1 MLEENTPCNK
11 WRNIMFIG
19 IKSCEKYNDNYAV
32 EVEYIDLFS
41 TKIYPDGKGGQL
53 GDRGHINNIKILEV
67 KEDKIILADEIQKGE
82 YEYYIDNERRND
94 IAMQHTA
101 EHLFSGIALKD
112 YGFHNVGFRMGEE
125 ISTVDLDSDLIS
137 DETIKEL
144 SDKVN
149 KAILKGAKVLGT
161 TIMKH
166 EIETVSGL
174 RKKISP
180 KITDEYIRLV
190 KIEGYDLCACAG
202 FHVGDIKDIRV
213 FKILSHERIKGK
225 YTRITFIAGDR
236 ALKDYNKKSEII
248 KELNHKFSCRDN
260 EIIEKLENYQ
270 KGYDELKKSYAQLL
284 YNYAVSLKENILKSS
299 IEINSHKIVFYHGDK
314 ELINELKKVF
324 AEEKITFAGFYED
337 SILIASEDINCSALI
352 KEIIKTDNSIKG
364 GGGAKQGNIKGN
376 INEEIIIKSFQNIL

>member
-1 MLEENTPCNK
+1 
-11 WRNIMFIG
+11 MFIG

-67 KEDKIILADEIQKGE
+67 KEDKVIIADELEKGE
-82 YEYYIDNERRND
+82 YEYSLDTERRND
-94 IAMQHTA
+94 IAVQHTA

-112 YGFHNVGFRMGEE
+112 YNLNNVGFRMGEE
-125 ISTVDLDSDLIS
+125 VSTIDLDSDSIS
-137 DETIKEL
+137 DEMVKEL

-149 KAILKGAKVLGT
+149 EAISKGAKVLGT
-161 TIMKH
+161 TIMRH
-166 EIETVSGL
+166 EIETVEGL

-180 KITDEYIRLV
+180 KITDEYIRLI

-202 FHVGDIKDIRV
+202 FHVGDIKDLKV

-225 YTRITFIAGDR
+225 YTRFTFIAGQR
-236 ALKDYNKKSEII
+236 ALKDYEKKSEII
-248 KELNHKFSCRDN
+248 KSFNHKFSCRDN
-260 EIIEKLENYQ
+260 EILEKFENYQ
-270 KGYDELKKSYAQLL
+270 KEHEELKKSYNQLL
-284 YNYAVSLKENILKSS
+284 QKYALNLKENILKNAV
-299 IEINSHKIVFYHGDK
+299 EINSHKIVFYHGDK

-337 SILIASEDINCSALI
+337 SVLIASEDINCSALI
-352 KEIIKTDNSIKG
+352 KEIIKADNSVKG

-376 INEEIIIKSFQNIL
+376 ISEEIIIKSFQNIL

>member
-1 MLEENTPCNK
+1 
-11 WRNIMFIG
+11 MFIG

-41 TKIYPDGKGGQL
+41 TRIYPDGKGGQL

-67 KEDKIILADEIQKGE
+67 KEDKVIIADELKKGE
-82 YEYYIDNERRND
+82 YEYSLDTERRND
-94 IAMQHTA
+94 IAVQHTA

-112 YGFHNVGFRMGEE
+112 YNLNNVGFRMGEE
-125 ISTVDLDSDLIS
+125 VSTIDLDSDTIS
-137 DETIKEL
+137 DKVVKEL

-149 KAILKGAKVLGT
+149 EAISKGAKVLGT
-161 TIMKH
+161 TVMKH

-180 KITDEYIRLV
+180 KITDEYIRLI

-202 FHVGDIKDIRV
+202 FHVGDIKDLKV

-225 YTRITFIAGDR
+225 YTRFTFIAGQR
-236 ALKDYNKKSEII
+236 ALKDYEKKSEII
-248 KELNHKFSCRDN
+248 KSFNHKFSCRDN
-260 EIIEKLENYQ
+260 EILEKFENYQ
-270 KGYDELKKSYAQLL
+270 KEHEELKKSYNQLL
-284 YNYAVSLKENILKSS
+284 QKYALNLKENILKNAV
-299 IEINSHKIVFYHGDK
+299 EINSHKIVFYHGDK

-337 SILIASEDINCSALI
+337 SVLIASEDINCSALI
-352 KEIIKTDNSIKG
+352 KEIIKVDNSVKG

-376 INEEIIIKSFQNIL
+376 ISEEIIIKSFQNIL

>member
-1 MLEENTPCNK
+1 
-11 WRNIMFIG
+11 MFIG

-41 TKIYPDGKGGQL
+41 TRIYPDGKGGQL

-67 KEDKIILADEIQKGE
+67 KEDKVIIADELEKGE
-82 YEYYIDNERRND
+82 YEYSLDTERRND
-94 IAMQHTA
+94 IAVQHTA

-112 YGFHNVGFRMGEE
+112 YNLNNVGFRMGEE
-125 ISTVDLDSDLIS
+125 VSTIDLDSDTIS
-137 DETIKEL
+137 DEMVKEL

-149 KAILKGAKVLGT
+149 EAISKGAKVLGT
-161 TIMKH
+161 TIMRH
-166 EIETVSGL
+166 EIETVEGL

-180 KITDEYIRLV
+180 KITDEYIRLI

-202 FHVGDIKDIRV
+202 FHVGDIKDLKV

-225 YTRITFIAGDR
+225 YTRFTFIAGQR
-236 ALKDYNKKSEII
+236 ALKDYEKKSEII
-248 KELNHKFSCRDN
+248 KSFNHKFSCRDN
-260 EIIEKLENYQ
+260 EILEKFENYQ
-270 KGYDELKKSYAQLL
+270 KEHEELKKSYNQLL
-284 YNYAVSLKENILKSS
+284 QKYALNLKENILKNAV
-299 IEINSHKIVFYHGDK
+299 EINSHKIVFYHGDK

-337 SILIASEDINCSALI
+337 SVLIASEDINCSALI
-352 KEIIKTDNSIKG
+352 KEIIKADNSVKG

-376 INEEIIIKSFQNIL
+376 ISEEIIIKSFQNIL

>member
-1 MLEENTPCNK
+1 
-11 WRNIMFIG
+11 MFIG
-19 IKSCEKYNDNYAV
+19 IKNCEKYNDNYAV

-67 KEDKIILADEIQKGE
+67 KEDKVIIADELEKGE
-82 YEYYIDNERRND
+82 YEYSLDTERRND
-94 IAMQHTA
+94 IAVQHTA

-112 YGFHNVGFRMGEE
+112 YNLNNVGFRMGEE
-125 ISTVDLDSDLIS
+125 VSTIDLDSDSIS
-137 DETIKEL
+137 DEMVKEL

-149 KAILKGAKVLGT
+149 EAISKGAKVLGT
-161 TIMKH
+161 TIMRH
-166 EIETVSGL
+166 EIETVEGL

-180 KITDEYIRLV
+180 KITDEYIRLI

-202 FHVGDIKDIRV
+202 FHVGDIKDLKV

-225 YTRITFIAGDR
+225 YTRFTFIAGQR
-236 ALKDYNKKSEII
+236 ALKDYEKKSEII
-248 KELNHKFSCRDN
+248 KSFNHKFSCRDN
-260 EIIEKLENYQ
+260 EILEKFENYQ
-270 KGYDELKKSYAQLL
+270 KEHEELKKSYNQLL
-284 YNYAVSLKENILKSS
+284 QKYALNLKENILKNAV
-299 IEINSHKIVFYHGDK
+299 EINSHKIVFYHGDK

-337 SILIASEDINCSALI
+337 SVLIASEDINCSALI
-352 KEIIKTDNSIKG
+352 KEIIKADNSVKG

-376 INEEIIIKSFQNIL
+376 ISEEIIIKSFQNIL

>member
-1 MLEENTPCNK
+1 
-11 WRNIMFIG
+11 MFIG

-41 TKIYPDGKGGQL
+41 TRIYPDGKGGQL

-67 KEDKIILADEIQKGE
+67 KEDKVIIADELEKGE
-82 YEYYIDNERRND
+82 YEYSLDTERRND
-94 IAMQHTA
+94 IAVQHTA

-112 YGFHNVGFRMGEE
+112 YNLNNVGFRMGEE
-125 ISTVDLDSDLIS
+125 VSTIDLDSDTIS
-137 DETIKEL
+137 DKMVKEL

-149 KAILKGAKVLGT
+149 EAISKGAKVLGT
-161 TIMKH
+161 TVMKH
-166 EIETVSGL
+166 EIEAVSGL

-202 FHVGDIKDIRV
+202 FHVGDIKDLKV

-225 YTRITFIAGDR
+225 YTRFTFIAGER
-236 ALKDYNKKSEII
+236 ALKDYEKKSEII
-248 KELNHKFSCRDN
+248 KSLNHKFSCRDN
-260 EIIEKLENYQ
+260 EVLEKFENYQ
-270 KGYDELKKSYAQLL
+270 KEHEELKKSYNYLL
-284 YNYAVSLKENILKSS
+284 QKYALTLKEDILKNAV
-299 IEINSHKIVFYHGDK
+299 EVNSHKIVFYHGDK
-314 ELINELKKVF
+314 ELTNELKKVF

-337 SILIASEDINCSALI
+337 SVLIASEDINCSALI
-352 KEIIKTDNSIKG
+352 KEIIKADNSVKG

-376 INEEIIIKSFQNIL
+376 ISEEIIIKSFQNIL

>member
-1 MLEENTPCNK
+1 
-11 WRNIMFIG
+11 MFIG

-41 TKIYPDGKGGQL
+41 TRIYPDGKGGQL

-67 KEDKIILADEIQKGE
+67 KEDKVIIADELEKGE
-82 YEYYIDNERRND
+82 YEYSLDTERRND
-94 IAMQHTA
+94 IAVQHTA

-112 YGFHNVGFRMGEE
+112 YNLNNVGFRMGEE
-125 ISTVDLDSDLIS
+125 FSTIDLDSDSIS
-137 DETIKEL
+137 DEMVKEL

-149 KAILKGAKVLGT
+149 EAISKGAKVLGT
-161 TIMKH
+161 TIMRH
-166 EIETVSGL
+166 EIETVEGL

-180 KITDEYIRLV
+180 KITDEYIRLI

-202 FHVGDIKDIRV
+202 FHVGDIKDLKV

-225 YTRITFIAGDR
+225 YTRFTFIAGQR
-236 ALKDYNKKSEII
+236 ALKDYEKKSEII
-248 KELNHKFSCRDN
+248 KSFNHKFSCRDN
-260 EIIEKLENYQ
+260 EILEKFENYQ
-270 KGYDELKKSYAQLL
+270 KEHEELKKSYNQLL
-284 YNYAVSLKENILKSS
+284 QKYALNLKENILKNA

-337 SILIASEDINCSALI
+337 SVLIASEDINCSALI
-352 KEIIKTDNSIKG
+352 KEIIKADNSVKG

-376 INEEIIIKSFQNIL
+376 ISEEIIIKSFQNIL

>member
-1 MLEENTPCNK
+1 
-11 WRNIMFIG
+11 MFIG

-67 KEDKIILADEIQKGE
+67 KEDKVIIANELKKGE
-82 YEYYIDNERRND
+82 YEYSLDTERRND
-94 IAMQHTA
+94 IAVQHTA

-112 YGFHNVGFRMGEE
+112 YNLNNVGFRMGEE
-125 ISTVDLDSDLIS
+125 VSTIDLDSDTIS
-137 DETIKEL
+137 DEIVKEL

-149 KAILKGAKVLGT
+149 EAISKGAKVLGT
-161 TIMKH
+161 TVMRH

-202 FHVGDIKDIRV
+202 FHVGDIKDLKV

-225 YTRITFIAGDR
+225 YTRFTFIAGQR
-236 ALKDYNKKSEII
+236 ALKDYEKKSEII
-248 KELNHKFSCRDN
+248 KSFNHKFSCRDN
-260 EIIEKLENYQ
+260 EILEKFENYQ
-270 KGYDELKKSYAQLL
+270 KEHEELKKSYNQLL
-284 YNYAVSLKENILKSS
+284 QKYALSLKENILKNAV
-299 IEINSHKIVFYHGDK
+299 EINSHKIVFYHGDK

-337 SILIASEDINCSALI
+337 SVLIASEDINCSALI
-352 KEIIKTDNSIKG
+352 KEIIKVDNSVKG

>member
-1 MLEENTPCNK
+1 
-11 WRNIMFIG
+11 MFIG

-41 TKIYPDGKGGQL
+41 TRVYPDGKGGQL

-67 KEDKIILADEIQKGE
+67 KEDKVIIADELEKGE
-82 YEYYIDNERRND
+82 YEYSLDTERRND
-94 IAMQHTA
+94 IAVQHTA

-112 YGFHNVGFRMGEE
+112 YNLNNVGFRMGEE
-125 ISTVDLDSDLIS
+125 VSTIDLDSDTIS
-137 DETIKEL
+137 DKMVKEL

-149 KAILKGAKVLGT
+149 EAISKGAKVLGT
-161 TIMKH
+161 TVMKH

-202 FHVGDIKDIRV
+202 FHVGDIKDLKV

-225 YTRITFIAGDR
+225 YTRFTFIAGER
-236 ALKDYNKKSEII
+236 ALKDYEKKSEII
-248 KELNHKFSCRDN
+248 KSLNHKFSCRDN
-260 EIIEKLENYQ
+260 EILEKLENYQ
-270 KGYDELKKSYAQLL
+270 KEHEELKKSYNQLL
-284 YNYAVSLKENILKSS
+284 QKYALTLKEDILKNAVK
-299 IEINSHKIVFYHGDK
+299 INSHKIVFYHGDK

-337 SILIASEDINCSALI
+337 SVLIASEDINCSALI
-352 KEIIKTDNSIKG
+352 KEIIKVDNSVKG

-376 INEEIIIKSFQNIL
+376 ISEEIIIKSFQNIL

>member
-1 MLEENTPCNK
+1 
-11 WRNIMFIG
+11 MFIG

-41 TKIYPDGKGGQL
+41 TRIYPDGKGGQL

-67 KEDKIILADEIQKGE
+67 KEDKVIIADELKKGE
-82 YEYYIDNERRND
+82 YEYSLDTERRND
-94 IAMQHTA
+94 IAVQHTA

-112 YGFHNVGFRMGEE
+112 YNLNNVGFRMGEE
-125 ISTVDLDSDLIS
+125 VSTIDLDSDSIS
-137 DETIKEL
+137 DEMVKEL

-149 KAILKGAKVLGT
+149 EAISKGAKVLGT
-161 TIMKH
+161 TIMRH
-166 EIETVSGL
+166 EIETVEGL

-180 KITDEYIRLV
+180 KITDEYIRLI

-202 FHVGDIKDIRV
+202 FHVGDIKDLKV

-225 YTRITFIAGDR
+225 YTRFTFIAGQR
-236 ALKDYNKKSEII
+236 ALKDYEKKSEII
-248 KELNHKFSCRDN
+248 KSFNHKFSCRDN
-260 EIIEKLENYQ
+260 EILEKFENYQ
-270 KGYDELKKSYAQLL
+270 KEHEELKKSYNQFLQK
-284 YNYAVSLKENILKSS
+284 YALNLKENILKNAV
-299 IEINSHKIVFYHGDK
+299 EINSHKIVFYHGDK

-337 SILIASEDINCSALI
+337 SVLIASEDINCSALI
-352 KEIIKTDNSIKG
+352 KEIIKVDNSVKG

-376 INEEIIIKSFQNIL
+376 ISEEIIIKSFQNIL

>member
-1 MLEENTPCNK
+1 
-11 WRNIMFIG
+11 MFIG

-41 TKIYPDGKGGQL
+41 TRIYPDGKGGQL

-67 KEDKIILADEIQKGE
+67 KEDKVIIADELEKGE
-82 YEYYIDNERRND
+82 YEYSLDTERRND
-94 IAMQHTA
+94 IALQHTA

-112 YGFHNVGFRMGEE
+112 YNLNNVGFRMGEE
-125 ISTVDLDSDLIS
+125 VSTIDLDSDTIS
-137 DETIKEL
+137 DEMVKEL

-149 KAILKGAKVLGT
+149 EAISKGAKVLGT
-161 TIMKH
+161 TVMKH
-166 EIETVSGL
+166 EIEAVSGL

-202 FHVGDIKDIRV
+202 FHVGDIKDLKV

-225 YTRITFIAGDR
+225 YTRFTFIAGER
-236 ALKDYNKKSEII
+236 ALKDYEKKSEII
-248 KELNHKFSCRDN
+248 KSLNHKFSCRDN
-260 EIIEKLENYQ
+260 EVLEKFENYQ
-270 KGYDELKKSYAQLL
+270 KEHEELKKSYNYLL
-284 YNYAVSLKENILKSS
+284 QKYALILKEDILKNAV
-299 IEINSHKIVFYHGDK
+299 EVNSHKIVFYHGDK
-314 ELINELKKVF
+314 EFINELKKVF

-337 SILIASEDINCSALI
+337 SVLIASEDINCSALI
-352 KEIIKTDNSIKG
+352 KEIITADNSVKG

-376 INEEIIIKSFQNIL
+376 ISKDIIIKSFQNIL

>member
-1 MLEENTPCNK
+1 
-11 WRNIMFIG
+11 MFIG

-41 TKIYPDGKGGQL
+41 TRIYPDGKGGQL

-67 KEDKIILADEIQKGE
+67 KEDKVIIADELEKGE
-82 YEYYIDNERRND
+82 YEYSLDTERKND
-94 IAMQHTA
+94 IAVQHTA

-112 YGFHNVGFRMGEE
+112 YNLNNVGFRMGEE
-125 ISTVDLDSDLIS
+125 VSTIDLDSDSIS
-137 DETIKEL
+137 DEMVKEL

-149 KAILKGAKVLGT
+149 EAISKGAKVLGT
-161 TIMKH
+161 TIMRH
-166 EIETVSGL
+166 EIETVEGL

-180 KITDEYIRLV
+180 KITDEYIRLI

-202 FHVGDIKDIRV
+202 FHVGDIKDLKV

-225 YTRITFIAGDR
+225 YTRFTFIAGER
-236 ALKDYNKKSEII
+236 ALKDYEKKSEII
-248 KELNHKFSCRDN
+248 KSLNHKFSCRDN
-260 EIIEKLENYQ
+260 EVLEKFENYQ
-270 KGYDELKKSYAQLL
+270 KEHEELKKSYNYLL
-284 YNYAVSLKENILKSS
+284 QKYALTLKEDILKNAV
-299 IEINSHKIVFYHGDK
+299 EINSHKIVFYHGDK

-337 SILIASEDINCSALI
+337 SVLIASEDINCSALI
-352 KEIIKTDNSIKG
+352 KEIIKADNSVKG

-376 INEEIIIKSFQNIL
+376 ISEEIIIKSFQNIL

>member
-1 MLEENTPCNK
+1 
-11 WRNIMFIG
+11 MFIG

-41 TKIYPDGKGGQL
+41 TRIYPDGKGGQL

-67 KEDKIILADEIQKGE
+67 KEDKVIIADELEKGE
-82 YEYYIDNERRND
+82 YEYSLDTERRND
-94 IAMQHTA
+94 IAVQHTA

-112 YGFHNVGFRMGEE
+112 YNLNNVGFRMGEE
-125 ISTVDLDSDLIS
+125 VSTIDLDSDTIS
-137 DETIKEL
+137 DKMVKEL

-149 KAILKGAKVLGT
+149 EAISKGAKVLGT
-161 TIMKH
+161 TVMKH

-202 FHVGDIKDIRV
+202 FHVGDIKDLKV

-225 YTRITFIAGDR
+225 YTRFTFIAGER
-236 ALKDYNKKSEII
+236 ALKDYEKKSEII
-248 KELNHKFSCRDN
+248 KSLNHKFSCRDN
-260 EIIEKLENYQ
+260 EVLEKFENYQ
-270 KGYDELKKSYAQLL
+270 KEHEELKKSYNYLL
-284 YNYAVSLKENILKSS
+284 QKYALTLKEDILKNAV
-299 IEINSHKIVFYHGDK
+299 EINSHKIVFYHGDK
-314 ELINELKKVF
+314 ELINEVKKVF

-337 SILIASEDINCSALI
+337 SVLIASEDINCSALI
-352 KEIIKTDNSIKG
+352 KEIIKTDSTVKG

-376 INEEIIIKSFQNIL
+376 ISEEIIIKSFQNIL

>member
-1 MLEENTPCNK
+1 
-11 WRNIMFIG
+11 MFIG

-41 TKIYPDGKGGQL
+41 TRIYPDGKGGQL

-67 KEDKIILADEIQKGE
+67 KEDKVIIADELKKGE
-82 YEYYIDNERRND
+82 YEYSLDTERRND
-94 IAMQHTA
+94 IAVQHTA

-112 YGFHNVGFRMGEE
+112 YNLNNVGFRMGEE
-125 ISTVDLDSDLIS
+125 VSTIDLDSDTIS
-137 DETIKEL
+137 DKMVKEL

-149 KAILKGAKVLGT
+149 EAISKGAKVLGT
-161 TIMKH
+161 TVMKH

-202 FHVGDIKDIRV
+202 FHVGDIKDLKV

-225 YTRITFIAGDR
+225 YTRFTFIAGER
-236 ALKDYNKKSEII
+236 ALKDYEKKSEII
-248 KELNHKFSCRDN
+248 KSLNHKFSCRDN
-260 EIIEKLENYQ
+260 EVLEKFENYQ
-270 KGYDELKKSYAQLL
+270 KEHEELKKSYNQLL
-284 YNYAVSLKENILKSS
+284 QKYALTLKEDILKNAV
-299 IEINSHKIVFYHGDK
+299 EINSHKIVFYHGDK

-337 SILIASEDINCSALI
+337 SVLIASEDINCSALI
-352 KEIIKTDNSIKG
+352 KEIIKADNSVKG

-376 INEEIIIKSFQNIL
+376 ISEEIIIKSFQNIL

>member
-1 MLEENTPCNK
+1 
-11 WRNIMFIG
+11 MFIG

-67 KEDKIILADEIQKGE
+67 KEDKVIIADELEKGE
-82 YEYYIDNERRND
+82 YEYSLDTERRND
-94 IAMQHTA
+94 IAVQHTA

-112 YGFHNVGFRMGEE
+112 YNLNNVGFRMGEE
-125 ISTVDLDSDLIS
+125 VSTIDLDSDTIS
-137 DETIKEL
+137 DEMVKEL

-149 KAILKGAKVLGT
+149 EAISKGAKVLGT
-161 TIMKH
+161 TVMRH
-166 EIETVSGL
+166 EIETVEGL

-202 FHVGDIKDIRV
+202 FHVGDIKDLKV

-225 YTRITFIAGDR
+225 YTRFTFIAGQR
-236 ALKDYNKKSEII
+236 ALKDYEKKSEII
-248 KELNHKFSCRDN
+248 KSLNHKFSCRDN
-260 EIIEKLENYQ
+260 EVLEKFENYQ
-270 KGYDELKKSYAQLL
+270 KEHEELKKSYNQLL
-284 YNYAVSLKENILKSS
+284 QKYALSLKENILKNAV
-299 IEINSHKIVFYHGDK
+299 EINSHKIIFYHGDR

-337 SILIASEDINCSALI
+337 SVLIASEDINCSALI
-352 KEIIKTDNSIKG
+352 KEIIKADNSVKG
-364 GGGAKQGNIKGN
+364 GGGAKQGNIKGK
-376 INEEIIIKSFQNIL
+376 ISEDIIIKSFQNIL

>member
-1 MLEENTPCNK
+1 
-11 WRNIMFIG
+11 MFIG

-41 TKIYPDGKGGQL
+41 TRIYPDGKGGQL

-67 KEDKIILADEIQKGE
+67 KEDKVIIADELEKGE
-82 YEYYIDNERRND
+82 YEYSLDTERRND
-94 IAMQHTA
+94 IAVQHTA

-112 YGFHNVGFRMGEE
+112 YNLNNVGFRMGEE
-125 ISTVDLDSDLIS
+125 VSTIDLDSDTIS
-137 DETIKEL
+137 DKMVKEL

-149 KAILKGAKVLGT
+149 EAISKGAKVLGT
-161 TIMKH
+161 TVMKH

-202 FHVGDIKDIRV
+202 FHVGDIKDLKV

-225 YTRITFIAGDR
+225 YTRFTFIAGER
-236 ALKDYNKKSEII
+236 ALKDYEKKSEII
-248 KELNHKFSCRDN
+248 KSLNHKFSCRDN
-260 EIIEKLENYQ
+260 EVLEKFENYQ
-270 KGYDELKKSYAQLL
+270 KEHEELKKSYNYLL
-284 YNYAVSLKENILKSS
+284 QKYALTLKEDILKNAV
-299 IEINSHKIVFYHGDK
+299 EINSHKIVFYHGDK

-337 SILIASEDINCSALI
+337 SVLIASEDINCSALI
-352 KEIIKTDNSIKG
+352 KEIIKVDNSVKG

-376 INEEIIIKSFQNIL
+376 ISEEIIIKSFQNIL

>member
-1 MLEENTPCNK
+1 
-11 WRNIMFIG
+11 MFIG

-67 KEDKIILADEIQKGE
+67 KEDKVIIADELEKGE
-82 YEYYIDNERRND
+82 YEYSLDTERRND
-94 IAMQHTA
+94 IAVQHTA

-112 YGFHNVGFRMGEE
+112 YNLNNVGFRMGEE
-125 ISTVDLDSDLIS
+125 VSTIDLDSDTIS
-137 DETIKEL
+137 DEMVKEL

-149 KAILKGAKVLGT
+149 EAISKGAKVLGT
-161 TIMKH
+161 TVMRH
-166 EIETVSGL
+166 EIETVEGL

-202 FHVGDIKDIRV
+202 FHVGDIKDLKV

-225 YTRITFIAGDR
+225 YTRFTFIAGQR
-236 ALKDYNKKSEII
+236 ALKDYEKKSEII
-248 KELNHKFSCRDN
+248 KSLNHKFSCRDN
-260 EIIEKLENYQ
+260 EVLEKFENYQ
-270 KGYDELKKSYAQLL
+270 KEHEELKKSYNQLL
-284 YNYAVSLKENILKSS
+284 QKYALSLKENILKNAV
-299 IEINSHKIVFYHGDK
+299 EINSHKIIFYHGDR

-337 SILIASEDINCSALI
+337 SVLIASEDINCSALI
-352 KEIIKTDNSIKG
+352 KEIIKADNSVKG

-376 INEEIIIKSFQNIL
+376 ISKEIIIKSFQNIL

>member
-1 MLEENTPCNK
+1 
-11 WRNIMFIG
+11 MFIG

-41 TKIYPDGKGGQL
+41 TRIYPDGKGGQL

-67 KEDKIILADEIQKGE
+67 KEDKVIIADELKKGE
-82 YEYYIDNERRND
+82 YEYSLDNERRND
-94 IAMQHTA
+94 IAVQHTA

-112 YGFHNVGFRMGEE
+112 YNLNNVGFRMGEE
-125 ISTVDLDSDLIS
+125 VSTIDLDSDTIS
-137 DETIKEL
+137 DEMVKEL

-149 KAILKGAKVLGT
+149 EAISKGAKVLGT
-161 TIMKH
+161 TVMKH

-202 FHVGDIKDIRV
+202 FHVGDIKDLKV

-225 YTRITFIAGDR
+225 YTRFTFIAGER
-236 ALKDYNKKSEII
+236 ALKDYEKKSEII
-248 KELNHKFSCRDN
+248 KSLNHKFSCRDN
-260 EIIEKLENYQ
+260 EVLEKFENYQ
-270 KGYDELKKSYAQLL
+270 KEHEELKKSYNYLL
-284 YNYAVSLKENILKSS
+284 QKYALTLKEDILKNAV
-299 IEINSHKIVFYHGDK
+299 EINSHKIVFYHGDK

-337 SILIASEDINCSALI
+337 SVLIASEDINCSALI
-352 KEIIKTDNSIKG
+352 KEIIKTDSTVKG

-376 INEEIIIKSFQNIL
+376 ISEDIIIKSFQNIL

>member
-1 MLEENTPCNK
+1 
-11 WRNIMFIG
+11 MFIG

-41 TKIYPDGKGGQL
+41 TRIYPDGKGGQL

-67 KEDKIILADEIQKGE
+67 KEDKVIIADELEKGE
-82 YEYYIDNERRND
+82 YEYSLDTERRND
-94 IAMQHTA
+94 IAVQHTA

-112 YGFHNVGFRMGEE
+112 YNLNNVGFRMGEE
-125 ISTVDLDSDLIS
+125 VSTIDLDSDTIS
-137 DETIKEL
+137 DKMVKEL

-149 KAILKGAKVLGT
+149 EAISKGAKVLGT
-161 TIMKH
+161 TVMKH

-202 FHVGDIKDIRV
+202 FHVGDIKDLKV

-225 YTRITFIAGDR
+225 YTRFTFIAGER
-236 ALKDYNKKSEII
+236 ALKDYEKKSEII
-248 KELNHKFSCRDN
+248 KSLNHKFSCRDN
-260 EIIEKLENYQ
+260 EVLEKFENYQ
-270 KGYDELKKSYAQLL
+270 KEHEELKKSYNYLL
-284 YNYAVSLKENILKSS
+284 QKYALTLKEDILKNAV
-299 IEINSHKIVFYHGDK
+299 EINSHKIVFYHGDK

-337 SILIASEDINCSALI
+337 SVLIASEDINCSALI
-352 KEIIKTDNSIKG
+352 KEIIKADSTVKG

-376 INEEIIIKSFQNIL
+376 ISEEIIIKSFQNIL

>member
-1 MLEENTPCNK
+1 
-11 WRNIMFIG
+11 MFIG

-67 KEDKIILADEIQKGE
+67 KEDKVIIADELEKGE
-82 YEYYIDNERRND
+82 YEYSLDTERRND
-94 IAMQHTA
+94 IAVQHTA

-112 YGFHNVGFRMGEE
+112 YNLNNVGFRMGEE
-125 ISTVDLDSDLIS
+125 VSTIDLDSDTIS
-137 DETIKEL
+137 DEMVKEL

-149 KAILKGAKVLGT
+149 EAISKGAKVLGT
-161 TIMKH
+161 TVMKH

-202 FHVGDIKDIRV
+202 FHVGDIKDLKV

-225 YTRITFIAGDR
+225 YTRFTFIAGER
-236 ALKDYNKKSEII
+236 ALKDYEKKSEII
-248 KELNHKFSCRDN
+248 KSLNHKFSCRDN
-260 EIIEKLENYQ
+260 EILEKFENYQ
-270 KGYDELKKSYAQLL
+270 KEHEELKKSYNQLL
-284 YNYAVSLKENILKSS
+284 QKYALTLKEDILKNAV
-299 IEINSHKIVFYHGDK
+299 EINFHKIVFYHGDK

-337 SILIASEDINCSALI
+337 SVLIASEDINCSALI
-352 KEIIKTDNSIKG
+352 KEIIKADSTVKG
-364 GGGAKQGNIKGN
+364 GGGTKQGNIKGN
-376 INEEIIIKSFQNIL
+376 ISEEIIIKSFQNIL

>member
-1 MLEENTPCNK
+1 
-11 WRNIMFIG
+11 MFIG

-41 TKIYPDGKGGQL
+41 TRIYPDGKGGQL

-67 KEDKIILADEIQKGE
+67 KEDKVIIADELEKGE
-82 YEYYIDNERRND
+82 YEYFLDTERRND
-94 IAMQHTA
+94 IAVQHTA

-112 YGFHNVGFRMGEE
+112 YNLNNVGFRMGEE
-125 ISTVDLDSDLIS
+125 VSTIDLDSDTIS
-137 DETIKEL
+137 DEMVKEL

-149 KAILKGAKVLGT
+149 EAISKGAKVLGT
-161 TIMKH
+161 TVMKH

-202 FHVGDIKDIRV
+202 FHVGDIKDLKV

-225 YTRITFIAGDR
+225 YTRFTFIAGER
-236 ALKDYNKKSEII
+236 ALKDYEKKSEII
-248 KELNHKFSCRDN
+248 KSLNHKFSCRDN
-260 EIIEKLENYQ
+260 EVLEKFENYQ
-270 KGYDELKKSYAQLL
+270 KEHEELKKSYNYLL
-284 YNYAVSLKENILKSS
+284 QKYALTLKEDILKNAV
-299 IEINSHKIVFYHGDK
+299 EINSHKIVFYHGDK
-314 ELINELKKVF
+314 EFINELKKVF

-337 SILIASEDINCSALI
+337 SVLIASEDINCSALI
-352 KEIIKTDNSIKG
+352 KEIIKTDNSVKG

-376 INEEIIIKSFQNIL
+376 ISEEIIIKSFQNIL

>member
-1 MLEENTPCNK
+1 
-11 WRNIMFIG
+11 MFIG

-41 TKIYPDGKGGQL
+41 TRIYPDGKGGQL

-67 KEDKIILADEIQKGE
+67 KEDKVIIADELEKGE
-82 YEYYIDNERRND
+82 YEYSLDTERRND
-94 IAMQHTA
+94 IAVQHTA

-112 YGFHNVGFRMGEE
+112 YNLNNVGFRMGEE
-125 ISTVDLDSDLIS
+125 VSTINLDSDTIS
-137 DETIKEL
+137 DEMVKEL

-149 KAILKGAKVLGT
+149 EAISKGAKVLGT
-161 TIMKH
+161 TVMRH
-166 EIETVSGL
+166 EIETVEGL

-202 FHVGDIKDIRV
+202 FHVGDIKDLKV

-225 YTRITFIAGDR
+225 YTRFTFIAGQR
-236 ALKDYNKKSEII
+236 ALKDYEKKSEII
-248 KELNHKFSCRDN
+248 KSLNHKFSCRDN
-260 EIIEKLENYQ
+260 EILEKFENYQ
-270 KGYDELKKSYAQLL
+270 KEHEELKKSYNQLL
-284 YNYAVSLKENILKSS
+284 QKYALNLKENILKNAV
-299 IEINSHKIVFYHGDK
+299 EINSHKIVFYHGDK

-337 SILIASEDINCSALI
+337 SVLIASEDINCSALI
-352 KEIIKTDNSIKG
+352 KEIIKADNSVKG
-364 GGGAKQGNIKGN
+364 GGGAKQGNIKGK
-376 INEEIIIKSFQNIL
+376 ISEDIIIKSFQNIL

>member
-1 MLEENTPCNK
+1 
-11 WRNIMFIG
+11 MFIG

-41 TKIYPDGKGGQL
+41 TRIYPDGKGGQL

-67 KEDKIILADEIQKGE
+67 KEDKVIIADELEKGE
-82 YEYYIDNERRND
+82 YEYSLDTERRND
-94 IAMQHTA
+94 IAVQHTA

-112 YGFHNVGFRMGEE
+112 YNLNNVGFRMGEE
-125 ISTVDLDSDLIS
+125 VSTIDLDSDTIS
-137 DETIKEL
+137 DEMVKEL

-149 KAILKGAKVLGT
+149 EAISKGAKVLGT
-161 TIMKH
+161 TVMKH

-202 FHVGDIKDIRV
+202 FHVGDIKDLKV

-225 YTRITFIAGDR
+225 YTRFTFIAGER
-236 ALKDYNKKSEII
+236 ALKDYEKKSEII
-248 KELNHKFSCRDN
+248 KSLNHKFSCRDN
-260 EIIEKLENYQ
+260 EILEKFENYQ
-270 KGYDELKKSYAQLL
+270 KEHEELKKSYNQLL
-284 YNYAVSLKENILKSS
+284 QKYALNLKENILKNAV
-299 IEINSHKIVFYHGDK
+299 EINSHKIVFYHGDK

-337 SILIASEDINCSALI
+337 SVLIASEDINCSALI
-352 KEIIKTDNSIKG
+352 KEIIKVDNSVKG

>member
-1 MLEENTPCNK
+1 
-11 WRNIMFIG
+11 MFIG

-41 TKIYPDGKGGQL
+41 TRIYPDGKGGQL

-67 KEDKIILADEIQKGE
+67 KEDKVIIADELKKGE
-82 YEYYIDNERRND
+82 YEYSLDNERRND
-94 IAMQHTA
+94 IAVQHTA

-112 YGFHNVGFRMGEE
+112 YNLNNVGFRMGEE
-125 ISTVDLDSDLIS
+125 VSTIDLDSDTIS
-137 DETIKEL
+137 DEMVKEL

-149 KAILKGAKVLGT
+149 EAISKGAKVLGT
-161 TIMKH
+161 TVMKH

-202 FHVGDIKDIRV
+202 FHVGDIKDLKV

-225 YTRITFIAGDR
+225 YTRFTFIAGER
-236 ALKDYNKKSEII
+236 ALKDYEKKSEII
-248 KELNHKFSCRDN
+248 KSLNHKFSCRDN
-260 EIIEKLENYQ
+260 EVLEKFENYQ
-270 KGYDELKKSYAQLL
+270 KEHEELKKSYNYLL
-284 YNYAVSLKENILKSS
+284 QKYALTLKEDILKNAV
-299 IEINSHKIVFYHGDK
+299 EINSHKIVFYHGDK
-314 ELINELKKVF
+314 EVINELKKVF

-337 SILIASEDINCSALI
+337 SVLIASEDINCSALI
-352 KEIIKTDNSIKG
+352 KEIIKADSTVKG

-376 INEEIIIKSFQNIL
+376 ISEEIIIKSFQNIL

>member
-1 MLEENTPCNK
+1 
-11 WRNIMFIG
+11 MFIG
-19 IKSCEKYNDNYAV
+19 IKNCEKYNDNYAV

-67 KEDKIILADEIQKGE
+67 KEDKVIIADELEKGE
-82 YEYYIDNERRND
+82 YEYSLDTERRND
-94 IAMQHTA
+94 IAVQHTA

-112 YGFHNVGFRMGEE
+112 YNLNNVGFRMGEE
-125 ISTVDLDSDLIS
+125 VSTIDLDSDTIS
-137 DETIKEL
+137 DEMVKEL

-149 KAILKGAKVLGT
+149 EAISKGAKVLGT
-161 TIMKH
+161 TVMRH
-166 EIETVSGL
+166 EIETVEGL

-202 FHVGDIKDIRV
+202 FHVGDIKDLKV

-225 YTRITFIAGDR
+225 YTRFTFIAGQR
-236 ALKDYNKKSEII
+236 ALKDYEKKSEII
-248 KELNHKFSCRDN
+248 KSLNHKFSCRDN
-260 EIIEKLENYQ
+260 EILEKFENYQ
-270 KGYDELKKSYAQLL
+270 KEHEELKKSYNQLL
-284 YNYAVSLKENILKSS
+284 QKYALSLKENILKNAV
-299 IEINSHKIVFYHGDK
+299 EINSHKIIFYHGDR

-337 SILIASEDINCSALI
+337 SVLIASEDINCSALI
-352 KEIIKTDNSIKG
+352 KEIIKADNYVKG
-364 GGGAKQGNIKGN
+364 GGGAKQGNIKGK
-376 INEEIIIKSFQNIL
+376 ISEDIIIKSFQNIL

>member
-1 MLEENTPCNK
+1 
-11 WRNIMFIG
+11 MFIG

-299 IEINSHKIVFYHGDK
+299 IEINSHKIVFYHGEK

-324 AEEKITFAGFYED
+324 AHEKITFVGFYEN
-337 SILIASEDINCSALI
+337 SVLIVSEDINCSDLI
-352 KEIIKTDNSIKG
+352 KEIMKTNSDVKG
-364 GGGAKQGNIKGN
+364 GGGAKQGNIKGE
-376 INEEIIIKSFQNIL
+376 ITEDIIIKSFENIL

>member
-1 MLEENTPCNK
+1 
-11 WRNIMFIG
+11 MFIG

-41 TKIYPDGKGGQL
+41 TRIYPDGKGGQL

-67 KEDKIILADEIQKGE
+67 KEDKVIIADELEKGE
-82 YEYYIDNERRND
+82 YEYSLDTERRND
-94 IAMQHTA
+94 IAVQHTA

-112 YGFHNVGFRMGEE
+112 YNLNNVGFRMGEE
-125 ISTVDLDSDLIS
+125 VSTIDLDSDTIS
-137 DETIKEL
+137 DKMVKEL

-149 KAILKGAKVLGT
+149 EAISKGAKVLGT
-161 TIMKH
+161 TVMKH

-202 FHVGDIKDIRV
+202 FHVGDIKDLKV

-225 YTRITFIAGDR
+225 YTRFTFIAGER
-236 ALKDYNKKSEII
+236 ALKDYEKKSEII
-248 KELNHKFSCRDN
+248 KSLNHKFSCRDN
-260 EIIEKLENYQ
+260 EVLEKFENYQ
-270 KGYDELKKSYAQLL
+270 KEHEELKKSYNYLL
-284 YNYAVSLKENILKSS
+284 QKYALTLKEDILKNAV
-299 IEINSHKIVFYHGDK
+299 EINSHKIVFYHGDK

-337 SILIASEDINCSALI
+337 SVLIASEDINCSALI
-352 KEIIKTDNSIKG
+352 KEIIKADNSVKG

-376 INEEIIIKSFQNIL
+376 ISEEIIIKSFQNIL

>member
-1 MLEENTPCNK
+1 
-11 WRNIMFIG
+11 MFIG

-41 TKIYPDGKGGQL
+41 TRIYPDGKGGQL

-67 KEDKIILADEIQKGE
+67 KEDKVIIADELEKGE
-82 YEYYIDNERRND
+82 YEYSLDTERRND
-94 IAMQHTA
+94 IAVQHTA

-112 YGFHNVGFRMGEE
+112 YNLNNVGFRMGEE
-125 ISTVDLDSDLIS
+125 VSTIDLDSDTIS
-137 DETIKEL
+137 DEMVKEL

-149 KAILKGAKVLGT
+149 EAISKGAKVLGT
-161 TIMKH
+161 TVMKH
-166 EIETVSGL
+166 EIEAVSGL

-202 FHVGDIKDIRV
+202 FHVGDIKDLKV

-225 YTRITFIAGDR
+225 YTRFTFIAGER
-236 ALKDYNKKSEII
+236 ALKDYEKKSEII
-248 KELNHKFSCRDN
+248 KSLNHKFSCRDN
-260 EIIEKLENYQ
+260 EVLEKFENYQ
-270 KGYDELKKSYAQLL
+270 KEHEELKKSYNYLL
-284 YNYAVSLKENILKSS
+284 QKYALTLKEDILKNAV
-299 IEINSHKIVFYHGDK
+299 EINSHKIVFYHGDK

-337 SILIASEDINCSALI
+337 SVLIASENINCSALI
-352 KEIIKTDNSIKG
+352 KEIIKTDSTVKG

-376 INEEIIIKSFQNIL
+376 ISEDIIIKSFQNIL

>member
-1 MLEENTPCNK
+1 
-11 WRNIMFIG
+11 MFIG
-19 IKSCEKYNDNYAV
+19 IKNCEKYNDNYAV

-67 KEDKIILADEIQKGE
+67 KEDKVIIADELEKGE
-82 YEYYIDNERRND
+82 YEYSLDTERRND
-94 IAMQHTA
+94 IAVQHTA

-112 YGFHNVGFRMGEE
+112 YNLNNVGFRMGEE
-125 ISTVDLDSDLIS
+125 VSTIDLDSDSIS
-137 DETIKEL
+137 DEMVKEL

-149 KAILKGAKVLGT
+149 EAISKGAKVLGT
-161 TIMKH
+161 TIMRH
-166 EIETVSGL
+166 EIETVEGL

-202 FHVGDIKDIRV
+202 FHVGDIKDLKV

-225 YTRITFIAGDR
+225 YTRFTFIAGQR
-236 ALKDYNKKSEII
+236 ALKDYEKKSEII
-248 KELNHKFSCRDN
+248 KSLNHKFSCRDN
-260 EIIEKLENYQ
+260 EVREKFENYQ
-270 KGYDELKKSYAQLL
+270 KEHEELKKSYNQLL
-284 YNYAVSLKENILKSS
+284 QKYALSLKENILKNAV
-299 IEINSHKIVFYHGDK
+299 EINSHKIIFYHGDR

-337 SILIASEDINCSALI
+337 SVLIASEDINCSALI
-352 KEIIKTDNSIKG
+352 KEIIKADNSVKG

-376 INEEIIIKSFQNIL
+376 ISKEIIIKSFQNIL

>member
-1 MLEENTPCNK
+1 
-11 WRNIMFIG
+11 MFIG

-41 TKIYPDGKGGQL
+41 TRIYPDGKGGQL

-67 KEDKIILADEIQKGE
+67 KEDKVIIADELEKGE
-82 YEYYIDNERRND
+82 YEYSLDTERRND
-94 IAMQHTA
+94 IAVQHTA

-112 YGFHNVGFRMGEE
+112 YNLNNVGFRMGEE
-125 ISTVDLDSDLIS
+125 VSTIDLDSDTIS
-137 DETIKEL
+137 DEMVKEL

-149 KAILKGAKVLGT
+149 EAISKGAKVLGT
-161 TIMKH
+161 TVMKH

-202 FHVGDIKDIRV
+202 FHVGDIKDLKV

-225 YTRITFIAGDR
+225 YTRFTFIAGQR
-236 ALKDYNKKSEII
+236 ALKDYEKKSEII
-248 KELNHKFSCRDN
+248 KSLNHKFSCRDN
-260 EIIEKLENYQ
+260 EVLEKFENYQ
-270 KGYDELKKSYAQLL
+270 KEHEELKKSYNYLL
-284 YNYAVSLKENILKSS
+284 QKYALTLKEDILKNAV
-299 IEINSHKIVFYHGDK
+299 EINSHKIVFYHGDK

-337 SILIASEDINCSALI
+337 SVLIASEDINCSALI
-352 KEIIKTDNSIKG
+352 KEIIKTDSTVKG

-376 INEEIIIKSFQNIL
+376 ISKDIIIKSFQNIL

>member
-1 MLEENTPCNK
+1 
-11 WRNIMFIG
+11 MFIG

-41 TKIYPDGKGGQL
+41 TRIYPDGKGGQL

-67 KEDKIILADEIQKGE
+67 KEDKVIIADDLEKGE
-82 YEYYIDNERRND
+82 YEYSLDTERRND
-94 IAMQHTA
+94 IAVQHTA

-112 YGFHNVGFRMGEE
+112 YNLNNVGFRMGEE
-125 ISTVDLDSDLIS
+125 VSTIDLDSDTIS
-137 DETIKEL
+137 DKMVKEL

-149 KAILKGAKVLGT
+149 EAISKGAKVLGT
-161 TIMKH
+161 TVMKH

-202 FHVGDIKDIRV
+202 FHVGDIKDLKV

-225 YTRITFIAGDR
+225 YTRFTFIAGER
-236 ALKDYNKKSEII
+236 ALKDYEKKSEII
-248 KELNHKFSCRDN
+248 KSLNHKFSCRDN
-260 EIIEKLENYQ
+260 EVLEKFENYQ
-270 KGYDELKKSYAQLL
+270 KEHEELKKSYNYLL
-284 YNYAVSLKENILKSS
+284 QKYALILKEDILKNAV
-299 IEINSHKIVFYHGDK
+299 EVNSHKIVFYHGDK
-314 ELINELKKVF
+314 KLINELKKVF

-337 SILIASEDINCSALI
+337 SVLIASEDINCSALI
-352 KEIIKTDNSIKG
+352 KEIIKTDSTVKG

-376 INEEIIIKSFQNIL
+376 ISEDIIIKSFQNIL